1 MSLPAK
7 DDRPRDASLRTDVE
21 RFYTKEDRALLLRT
35 AHQAIAAAFTEK
47 QFLALPEART
57 LPPRLNQ
64 PRGAFTTLHLE
75 GRLRGCVGYIAA
87 LKPLIQTVAETAV
100 SAAFYDPRFPPVTP
114 NEAPHL
120 RIEISVLS
128 LPEPIRPEHVVPG
141 VHGLIVSL
149 GPRRGLLLPQV
160 AGEHGWDRETF
171 LAQTCVKAGLPPDA
185 WKTGATI
192 EAFTAE
198 VFGE

>member
-1 MSLPAK
+1 MSLPARSEPPAR
-7 DDRPRDASLRTDVE
+7 DDPAVYSPAE
-21 RFYTKEDRALLLRT
+21 RALLLRT
-35 AHQAIAAAFTEK
+35 AHQAIAAAFTEQ
-47 QFLALPEART
+47 QFLALPEAKA
-57 LPPRLNQ
+57 LPPALNE

-120 RIEISVLS
+120 QIEISVLT
-128 LPEPIRPEHVVPG
+128 LPQPIRPGEIVPG
-141 VHGLIVSL
+141 KHGLIVAL

-160 AGEHGWDRETF
+160 ASEHGWDAETF

-185 WKTGATI
+185 WQKGATL
-192 EAFTAE
+192 EGFTAE